1 MTVTER
7 VIAGLACAFF
17 CCRAISAGLRGVYS
31 GDGDPDVHL
40 ARSPAA
46 FALTVISGAVLAV
59 LCGVLALSPG
69 R

>member
-17 CCRAISAGLRGVYS
+17 CYRTAAAGLRGVYS

-40 ARSPAA
+40 ARSPLA
-46 FALTVISGAVLAV
+46 FALTLVSGAVVAV
-59 LCGVLALSPG
+59 LCGILALAPG